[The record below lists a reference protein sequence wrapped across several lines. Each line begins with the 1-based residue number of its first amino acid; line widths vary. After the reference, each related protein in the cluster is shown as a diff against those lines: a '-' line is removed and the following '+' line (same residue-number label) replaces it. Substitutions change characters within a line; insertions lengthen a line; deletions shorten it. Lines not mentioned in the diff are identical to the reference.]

1 MKRSVSL
8 SLLFAAAVW
17 LLWSA
22 PAKEATVTL
31 EILGMG

>member
-1 MKRSVSL
+1 MKRRLCV

>member
-1 MKRSVSL
+1 MSRRLSL
-8 SLLFAAAVW
+8 SLLFAASMG
-17 LLWSA
+17 LLWSG

>member
-1 MKRSVSL
+1 MKRRLSL
-8 SLLFAAAVW
+8 LLLFAAAVW
-17 LLWSA
+17 LFGSA

>member
-1 MKRSVSL
+1 MSRRFSL
-8 SLLFAAAVW
+8 SLLCAAAVW
-17 LLWSA
+17 LLGSA